1 MSTAWRNIQ
10 YESFEKA
17 MVGLKESIS
26 AIQAKRLNVVLVG
39 HTGAGKSCFINSICS
54 ISRGRIVNV
63 ASTRNATSGD
73 VGTYQLTLIKSRK
86 GELLQNV
93 FLYDTMGFTGTFDDD
108 EKGIGNEDLRDVCL
122 GRLKKGHTF
131 VSKADGGKRDT
142 MKDTSAYRSSNAEEP
157 ENQCAADNDARK
169 PHCVVFVVSA
179 ETLTQ
184 DTDTVIQKKLRKLYT
199 YVPQDVAK
207 IAVIT
212 KLDRVCDD
220 VHKDIK
226 NIFTSNEVQKAVKRA
241 EEVFGLQENQVFPIV
256 NFVSDMDVEND
267 KGVPM
272 LYALKFI
279 LSSALDRAE
288 EREESSDEDD

>member
-1 MSTAWRNIQ
+1 MSTPWRDIK

-17 MVGLKESIS
+17 IDPLKESIS

-63 ASTRNATSGD
+63 ASTRSSTSGD
-73 VGTYQLTLIKSRK
+73 VGTYKLTLIKSK
-86 GELLQNV
+86 TDELLQNV
-93 FLYDTMGFTGTFDDD
+93 FLYDTMGFTETFDDD

-122 GRLKKGHTF
+122 GRLKKGYTF
-131 VSKADGGKRDT
+131 VSKADGGKNDT
-142 MKDTSAYRSSNAEEP
+142 VKNTSNAEEP
-157 ENQCAADNDARK
+157 EVLVAAAEDNDARK
-169 PHCVVFVVSA
+169 PHCVVFVASA

-212 KLDRVCDD
+212 KLDRICDD

-256 NFVSDMDVEND
+256 NFVSEMDVEND
-267 KGVPM
+267 KCVPI
-272 LYALKFI
+272 LYALKFNF
-279 LSSALDRAE
+279 SSALDRYE
-288 EREESSDEDD
+288 ERVDISDEDD